1 MDDVLALFE
10 TTFFRTGLRLGI
22 IALAVGWALRFAT
35 GRYRPPMPIGGLL
48 IGVTTM
54 AALYM
59 TQEPLGTAIPALG
72 LILVAV
78 LIARITKAP
87 TWVPPLAA
95 IPGAIWLAFG
105 SPISEF
111 TWVRVLIAVLIPVA
125 GYLISDFETRY
136 DRMGLGVVFF
146 TLAALGAFAAVPDT
160 EQALVLI
167 ATALPITLLAWPKVA
182 VSIGMEGSFVAV
194 AVLLWVTT
202 AGGGGR
208 PPSIVG
214 SAACLGFLL
223 LEPIL
228 VRLRPALAD
237 LRFRVRQ
244 NWLGAVL
251 ASIPQF
257 VLVIICSRIAAR
269 FSVLLPAL
277 LVIAAG
283 YAIAIGFGLYIG
295 ARQPER
301 VDTALLPESPS

>member
-10 TTFFRTGLRLGI
+10 TTSFRTGLRLGI
-22 IALAVGWALRFAT
+22 IALAIGWALRFAT
-35 GRYRPPMPIGGLL
+35 GRYRPPMPIGGVLVAVATIL
-48 IGVTTM
+48 AFYRTE
-54 AALYM
+54 
-59 TQEPLGTAIPALG
+59 EPLGNALAALG
-72 LILVAV
+72 LILVGV

-87 TWVPPLAA
+87 KWVAPLAA

-111 TWVRVLIAVLIPVA
+111 TWVRVFIAVLIPVA

-182 VSIGMEGSFVAV
+182 VSLGMEGSFLAV
-194 AVLLWVTT
+194 AVLLWVTA

-228 VRLRPALAD
+228 VRLRPALVD
-237 LRFRVRQ
+237 LRFRIRQ

-269 FSVLLPAL
+269 FSVMLPAL
-277 LVIAAG
+277 LVVAAG
-283 YAIAIGFGLYIG
+283 YALAIVFGLYVG
-295 ARQPER
+295 SRQPKR
-301 VDTALLPESPS
+301 IDTPVFPEAPT